1 MSDELDPL
9 QGVWSIE
16 EARAMKLEGADAVYV
31 RHEVLQGRGVDGKPL
46 VPQTFLENLRDALTG
61 DD

>member
-1 MSDELDPL
+1 MTSVLDHL

-16 EARAMKLEGADAVYV
+16 EARAMKLQGADAVYV
-31 RHEVLQGRGVDGKPL
+31 RHEVLQGRGADGKPL
-46 VPQTFLENLRDALTG
+46 VPRTFLENLRDAMTG